1 VSFEKRPSD
10 FLEAVFFH
18 YLGWLFLSLLVVFEK
33 IDWSLLMKD
42 FRGLAVWKQAH
53 LLVLNVYRVTESFP
67 RHELFGLT
75 SQIRRAAASIPTN
88 IAEGCG
94 RDGDAELGR
103 FLNIA
108 KGSTSEVEYLLQLSR
123 DLNYLEAESGGRLM
137 LQTVEIRKMLYGLQK
152 SLGEK

>member
-1 VSFEKRPSD
+1 
-10 FLEAVFFH
+10 
-18 YLGWLFLSLLVVFEK
+18 
-33 IDWSLLMKD
+33 MKD

-67 RHELFGLT
+67 KHELFGLT

-108 KGSTSEVEYLLQLSR
+108 KGSTSEVEYLLQLAR
-123 DLNYLEAESGGRLM
+123 DLSYIELEAGERLM

-152 SLGEK
+152 GLG

>member
-1 VSFEKRPSD
+1 
-10 FLEAVFFH
+10 
-18 YLGWLFLSLLVVFEK
+18 
-33 IDWSLLMKD
+33 MKD

-53 LLVLNVYRVTESFP
+53 LLVLNIYRVTEAFP
-67 RHELFGLT
+67 KQELFGLT

-108 KGSTSEVEYLLQLSR
+108 KGSTSEVEYLLQLAR
-123 DLNYLEAESGGRLM
+123 DLNYIEPKAEERLT
-137 LQTVEIRKMLYGLQK
+137 LQTIEVRKMLYGLQK
-152 SLGEK
+152 SLGHEKR

>member
-1 VSFEKRPSD
+1 
-10 FLEAVFFH
+10 
-18 YLGWLFLSLLVVFEK
+18 
-33 IDWSLLMKD
+33 MKD

>member
-1 VSFEKRPSD
+1 
-10 FLEAVFFH
+10 
-18 YLGWLFLSLLVVFEK
+18 
-33 IDWSLLMKD
+33 MKD
-42 FRGLAVWKQAH
+42 FRGLAVWRQAH
-53 LLVLNVYRVTESFP
+53 SLVLDIYRATGSFP
-67 RHELFGLT
+67 KQELFGLT

-108 KGSTSEVEYLLQLSR
+108 KGSTSEVEYLLQLAR
-123 DLNYLEAESGGRLM
+123 DLNYIELQTEEQLT

-152 SLGEK
+152 SLRQEKS